1 MIRTINNI
9 SLFILSPF
17 LIEIKLNES
26 KIRVCNAM
34 VHNPIYDGD
43 GPVYESVQTQ
53 LETELSISLSE
64 NTTDQ
69 HYDNLHVTL
78 NDTARYV
85 NPPAQLQYLYTAGTN
100 TTSNSMN
107 TPVNRSASVSLPE
120 TTPKVIAQKKNG
132 QERHKLHLTLSLSE
146 NDSSNSHTG
155 EVVTKSNPST
165 HVAVPA
171 GMDEPYT
178 VMSPAGAII

>member
-1 MIRTINNI
+1 MISTINI

-17 LIEIKLNES
+17 LTEIKLNES
-26 KIRVCNAM
+26 KTRVCNAM

-53 LETELSISLSE
+53 LETELSISLFE
-64 NTTDQ
+64 DTTNQ
-69 HYDNLHVTL
+69 HYDNRHVTL

-100 TTSNSMN
+100 TASNSMN

-120 TTPKVIAQKKNG
+120 TTPKVIAQKKNN
-132 QERHKLHLTLSLSE
+132 QERNKLHLTLSLGE

-155 EVVTKSNPST
+155 EEAPKLIPATHAVVPMD
-165 HVAVPA
+165 
-171 GMDEPYT
+171 MDEPYT
-178 VMSPAGAII
+178 VMSPAGVII